1 VKDMKEQ
8 DLSRVF
14 IEILPMLDNFF
25 FKDFQGVYEQYKL
38 NKTQHKTI
46 IVIGT
51 FNGSHMTEIWKRMGI
66 TKGNLSIII
75 DSLTKLG
82 YVICERHTDD
92 RRKVSIHL
100 SETGEKIYKEAMEE
114 ITENIE
120 RKLSAI
126 SKDEKSRFIDSIN
139 FIYEISEKFPV

>member
-1 VKDMKEQ
+1 MKEQ
-8 DLSRVF
+8 DLSRIF

-25 FKDFQGVYEQYKL
+25 FKEFHGVFDQYKL

-75 DSLTKLG
+75 DSLTRLG
-82 YVICERHTDD
+82 YVTCERHTDD

-100 SETGEKIYKEAMEE
+100 TESGMKIYEEAISE
-114 ITENIE
+114 INKNITH
-120 RKLSAI
+120 KLSAV
-126 SKDEKSRFIDSIN
+126 SKEEKKKFIDSIN
-139 FIYEISEKFPV
+139 FIYKIAGKFPD

>member
-1 VKDMKEQ
+1 MKEQ

-25 FKDFQGVYEQYKL
+25 FKDFQGVYNQYKL

-100 SETGEKIYKEAMEE
+100 SPKGEEIYNEAMEE
-114 ITENIE
+114 ITENID

-126 SKDEKSRFIDSIN
+126 SKDEKGRFIDSIN
-139 FIYEISEKFPV
+139 FIYEIAGKFPE

>member
-1 VKDMKEQ
+1 MKEQ

-25 FKDFQGVYEQYKL
+25 FKDFQGIYEQYKL

-82 YVICERHTDD
+82 YVVCERHTDD

-100 SETGEKIYKEAMEE
+100 TEIGEKIYNEAMHE
-114 ITENIE
+114 INENIN
-120 RKLSAI
+120 RKLSAV
-126 SKDEKSRFIDSIN
+126 SKDEKSRFIDSVN
-139 FIYEISEKFPV
+139 FIYEIAGKFPV

>member
-1 VKDMKEQ
+1 MKEQ

-25 FKDFQGVYEQYKL
+25 FKDFQGVYNQYKL

-82 YVICERHTDD
+82 YVVCERHTDD

-100 SETGEKIYKEAMEE
+100 TATGEKIYSEAMEE
-114 ITENIE
+114 ISENIN

-126 SKDEKSRFIDSIN
+126 SKDEKNRFIDSIN
-139 FIYEISEKFPV
+139 FIYTISEKFPE

>member
-1 VKDMKEQ
+1 MKEQ
-8 DLSRVF
+8 ELSRIF

-51 FNGSHMTEIWKRMGI
+51 FNGSHMTEIWRRMGI

-82 YVICERHTDD
+82 YVVCERHTDD

-100 SETGEKIYKEAMEE
+100 TDEGRKIYDEAIGE
-114 ITENIE
+114 INENIS

-126 SKDEKSRFIDSIN
+126 SKDEKKKFIESIN
-139 FIYEISEKFPV
+139 FIYKIADKFPE

>member
-1 VKDMKEQ
+1 MKEQ
-8 DLSRVF
+8 ELSRVF
-14 IEILPMLDNFF
+14 IEVLPILDHFF
-25 FKDFQGVYEQYKL
+25 FKDFEGIYEQYKL

-46 IVIGT
+46 IVVGT

-75 DSLTKLG
+75 ESLTKLK
-82 YVICERHTDD
+82 YVVCERHTDD

-100 SETGEKIYKEAMEE
+100 TKTGEEIYNKAMSE
-114 ITENIE
+114 ISENMN

-126 SKDEKSRFIDSIN
+126 SKDEKNRFIDSIN
-139 FIYEISEKFPV
+139 FIYKIAEKFPD

>member
-1 VKDMKEQ
+1 MKEQ

-14 IEILPMLDNFF
+14 IEILPMLDSFF
-25 FKDFQGVYEQYKL
+25 FKDFQGVFEQYKL

-100 SETGEKIYKEAMEE
+100 TATGEKIYNEAMNE
-114 ITENIE
+114 ISENIN

-126 SKDEKSRFIDSIN
+126 SKDEKNKFIDSIN
-139 FIYEISEKFPV
+139 FIYEIAGKFPD

>member
-1 VKDMKEQ
+1 MKEQ
-8 DLSRVF
+8 ELSRIF

-82 YVICERHTDD
+82 YVVCERHTDD

-100 SETGEKIYKEAMEE
+100 TDSGQKIYNEAIEE
-114 ITENIE
+114 INENIN
-120 RKLSAI
+120 RKLSAV
-126 SKDEKSRFIDSIN
+126 SKDEKKKFIDSIS
-139 FIYEISEKFPV
+139 FIYKIAEKFPE

>member
-1 VKDMKEQ
+1 MKEQ

-25 FKDFQGVYEQYKL
+25 FKEFHGVYEQYKL

-92 RRKVSIHL
+92 RRKVSINL
-100 SETGEKIYKEAMEE
+100 TKTGEKIFSEAMDE
-114 ITENIE
+114 INENMN

-126 SKDEKSRFIDSIN
+126 SKDEKSKFIDSVN
-139 FIYEISEKFPV
+139 FIYEIGGKLPV

>member
-1 VKDMKEQ
+1 MKEQ

-25 FKDFQGVYEQYKL
+25 FKDFQGIYEQYKL

-100 SETGEKIYKEAMEE
+100 TEKGEKIFNEAMEE
-114 ITENIE
+114 INENID
-120 RKLSAI
+120 RKLSAV
-126 SKDEKSRFIDSIN
+126 SKDEKNRFIDSVN
-139 FIYEISEKFPV
+139 FIFEIAGKFPE

>member
-1 VKDMKEQ
+1 MEKQE
-8 DLSRVF
+8 LSRVF

-25 FKDFQGVYEQYKL
+25 FKDFQGIYDKYKL
-38 NKTQHKTI
+38 NKTQHKAI
-46 IVIGT
+46 IVVGT

-75 DSLTKLG
+75 DSLTKLK
-82 YVICERHTDD
+82 YVVCERHTDD

-100 SETGEKIYKEAMEE
+100 TKTGEKIFNEAMKE
-114 ITENIE
+114 ISENMN

-126 SKDEKSRFIDSIN
+126 SKDEKSRFIDSVN
-139 FIYEISEKFPV
+139 FIYEIAEKFPV

>member
-1 VKDMKEQ
+1 MKEQ
-8 DLSRVF
+8 ELTRIF

-25 FKDFQGVYEQYKL
+25 FKEFQGVYEQYKL

-82 YVICERHTDD
+82 YVLCERHTDD

-100 SETGEKIYKEAMEE
+100 TDSGMKIYEEAISE
-114 ITENIE
+114 INENIN
-120 RKLSAI
+120 RKLSAVSKEEKKKFIESI
-126 SKDEKSRFIDSIN
+126 S
-139 FIYEISEKFPV
+139 FIYKIAGKFPD

>member
-1 VKDMKEQ
+1 MKEQ
-8 DLSRVF
+8 ELSRVF

-25 FKDFQGVYEQYKL
+25 FKDFQGVYDQYKL

-82 YVICERHTDD
+82 YVVCERHTDD
-92 RRKVSIHL
+92 RRKVSINL
-100 SETGEKIYKEAMEE
+100 TEIGEKIYNEAMEE
-114 ITENIE
+114 ISENMN

-139 FIYEISEKFPV
+139 FIYEIAGKFPV

>member
-1 VKDMKEQ
+1 MKEQ

>member
-1 VKDMKEQ
+1 MKEQ
-8 DLSRVF
+8 DLSRIF

-100 SETGEKIYKEAMEE
+100 TESGHKIYSEAIED
-114 ITENIE
+114 INENIK
-120 RKLSAI
+120 RKLSAV
-126 SKDEKSRFIDSIN
+126 SKDEKNRFIDSVN
-139 FIYEISEKFPV
+139 FIYEIAGKFPD

>member
-1 VKDMKEQ
+1 MKEQ
-8 DLSRVF
+8 ELSRVF

-25 FKDFQGVYEQYKL
+25 FKDFQDVLHQYKL

-100 SETGEKIYKEAMEE
+100 SEKGEKIYSEAMEE
-114 ITENIE
+114 INDNIN

-126 SKDEKSRFIDSIN
+126 SKEEKNKFINSIN
-139 FIYEISEKFPV
+139 FIYEIAGKFPD

>member
-1 VKDMKEQ
+1 MKDQE
-8 DLSRVF
+8 LSRIF

-25 FKDFQGVYEQYKL
+25 FKDFQGIFEKYKL

-82 YVICERHTDD
+82 YVVCERHTDD
-92 RRKVSIHL
+92 RRKVSINL
-100 SETGEKIYKEAMEE
+100 TDTGKKIYEEAISE
-114 ITENIE
+114 INENIS
-120 RKLSAI
+120 RKLSAV
-126 SKDEKSRFIDSIN
+126 SKDEKKKFMDSIS
-139 FIYEISEKFPV
+139 FIYKIAGKFPE